1 MQPQEQVAAG
11 LIEKIDSGLYRL
23 IDVEMSELETIA
35 MVAAAAPKAI
45 VCLLSAL
52 RVHDIG
58 TQGPHELWL
67 AVDRKARVPT
77 RLPARA
83 RFVRWS
89 GAMLTY
95 GVTVIPILGVPVRIT
110 SPARTV
116 VDSFRYRNKIGLDVA
131 LDALRDGVRS
141 RRVQVADID
150 RAAEVCRMR
159 TVMAPYRAA
168 LTV

>member
-1 MQPQEQVAAG
+1 
-11 LIEKIDSGLYRL
+11 
-23 IDVEMSELETIA
+23 
-35 MVAAAAPKAI
+35 
-45 VCLLSAL
+45 
-52 RVHDIG
+52 
-58 TQGPHELWL
+58 
-67 AVDRKARVPT
+67 
-77 RLPARA
+77 
-83 RFVRWS
+83 
-89 GAMLTY
+89 MLTY